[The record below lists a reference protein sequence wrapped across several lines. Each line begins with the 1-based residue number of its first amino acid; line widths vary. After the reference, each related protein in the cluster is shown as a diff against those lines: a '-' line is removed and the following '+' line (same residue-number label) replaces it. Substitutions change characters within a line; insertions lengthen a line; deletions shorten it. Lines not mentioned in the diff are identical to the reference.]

1 MWKFINDLF
10 DENAKTLKKY
20 RQIVEKINGLEEQM
34 RALSDEKLAAQ
45 TSKFKAV
52 ITKNRKDGISDEVTL
67 EQLLPE
73 AFATVREVS
82 RRVLGLRHFDVQL
95 IAGIGLHHG
104 KITEQKTGEGK
115 TLTVTCPLYL
125 NALLGKGVHLVT
137 VNDYLAE
144 VGAGWMG
151 QIYHFLGLKTAV
163 IIHDEA
169 KMYDPEA
176 QNPDRGD
183 ERLEHFQTIS
193 RQQAYLCDIVY
204 GTNNEFGFDY
214 LRDNMVP
221 TLSRMV
227 QRLDT
232 PHFFAIVD
240 EADSILIDE
249 ARTPLII
256 SAPDSE
262 PTDKYGYYAQMVTT
276 LERDTDYKLD
286 EKAKTATLT
295 DLGVKRIEQKL
306 GVKNLYEEN
315 FDTIHY
321 LENALRAA
329 ALYHRDKEYIVRD
342 GQVIIVDEH
351 TGRLMYGRRYGEG
364 LHQAIEAKE
373 HVKVQQE
380 SRTLATISLQNYFRL
395 YDKLAGMTG
404 TAGTEAEEFRKIYGM
419 DVLIVPT
426 NKPMRRIDMT
436 DLVYKTAAAKYSALV
451 KEVEEIHATG
461 RPILIGTRSIDHN
474 QIVSRLLTKKNIPHE
489 VLNAKNN
496 EKEAFI
502 IAKAGEKGAIT
513 VATNIAGR
521 GVDIVLGGSQ
531 PELKDFRIKPGEYD
545 NAKYEA
551 ALADWKKL
559 NQEVVE
565 LGGLAILGT
574 ERHESRRID
583 NQLRGR
589 SGRQGDPGTS
599 RFYVALEDEIMRIFG
614 GEQIAKLMEMLKIPE
629 SQPIEANMVNKSIEQ
644 AQTKVEGFFFDQRQR
659 LVEYDDVM
667 NKQREIIYKKRRK
680 YLELS
685 TRDLA
690 ETPENEAK
698 LTRATLTDEILG
710 YLDEYIATSV
720 AAAFAVDD
728 WEEVKNQLIR
738 ALVQIIP
745 FDPPSQKNIWEQL
758 DRWGRDQEKI
768 TSGLQMLVRKTYEVR
783 QQALGPEVANE
794 IEKQILLSTIDELW
808 MNHLDAI
815 DDLRQG
821 IWMRGD
827 KNTVLAEYRKEA
839 FALFEKL
846 MATIKQT
853 VIERIFRVRAPRLRR
868 QDGGAGGAPAAR
880 APQPEK
886 ADDQTDS
893 EDISEEKAAE
903 SEKSKDLTDNLT
915 LDESKMTSKVPGA
928 TMPETLDEA
937 LEQFGGLEGVEAAL
951 EKMEGPD
958 SEALKKLRND
968 PLVANLRTTSSKP
981 SDNSAGS
988 LAAALRRQQ
997 ANKSGQSGKSSSK
1010 SVSEQTLQEK
1020 FAHCGRNDPCPCGS
1034 GKKFKKCHGAPQNA
1048 N

>member
-1 MWKFINDLF
+1 MWKFISKIF
-10 DENAKTLKKY
+10 DENARTLKKY
-20 RQIVEKINGLEEQM
+20 RLIVDQINALEPTIQG
-34 RALSDEKLAAQ
+34 LSDDKLAAQ
-45 TSKFKAV
+45 TNKFKAI
-52 ITKNRKDGISDEVTL
+52 ITQNRQRGQTDEQTL
-67 EQLLPE
+67 EQILPE

-82 RRVLGLRHFDVQL
+82 RRVLGMRHFDVQL

-104 KITEQKTGEGK
+104 MITEQKTGEGK
-115 TLTVTCPLYL
+115 TLTVTAPLYL
-125 NALLGKGVHLVT
+125 NALLGKGAHLVT

-151 QIYHFLGLKTAV
+151 QVYHFLGLKTAV

-169 KMYDPEA
+169 KMYDPDVQTA
-176 QNPDRGD
+176 DRGD
-183 ERLEHFQTIS
+183 ERLEHFRPIT
-193 RQQAYLCDIVY
+193 RQQAYLCDILY

-221 TLSRMV
+221 ELSKMV
-227 QRLDT
+227 QRQDT

-262 PTDKYGYYAQMVTT
+262 PTDKYGRFAQMVTSLT
-276 LERDTDYKLD
+276 KDTDYKLD

-306 GVKNLYEEN
+306 GINNLYEED

-321 LENALRAA
+321 IENALRAS

-373 HVKVQQE
+373 GVKIQQE

-404 TAGTEAEEFRKIYGM
+404 TAGTEAEEFKKIYHM

-426 NKPMRRIDMT
+426 NMPMRRQDMT
-436 DLVYKTAAAKYSALV
+436 DLVYKTTAAKYSALV

-474 QIVSRLLTKKNIPHE
+474 QIISRLLSKKGIPHE

-521 GVDIVLGGSQ
+521 GVDIVLGGAT
-531 PELKDFRIKPGEYD
+531 PELKDFRLEQGKYD
-545 NAKYEA
+545 QEKYEQA
-551 ALADWKKL
+551 HASWAER
-559 NQEVVE
+559 NQEVKD

-589 SGRQGDPGTS
+589 AGRQGDPGTS
-599 RFYVALEDEIMRIFG
+599 RFYIALEDDIMRIFG
-614 GEQIAKLMEMLKIPE
+614 GEQIAKLMEVLKIPE
-629 SQPIEANMVNKSIEQ
+629 SQPIEAGMVGKSIEQ
-644 AQTKVEGFFFDQRQR
+644 AQTKVEGYFFDQRQR
-659 LVEYDDVM
+659 LVEFDDVM
-667 NKQREIIYKKRRK
+667 NKQREIIYKKRRR

-685 TRDLA
+685 SQDRADTSV
-690 ETPENEAK
+690 NEANV
-698 LTRATLTDEILG
+698 TRETLTDEILG
-710 YLDEYIATSV
+710 YLDEFITTSV
-720 AAAFAVDD
+720 TASFAADS
-728 WEEVKNQLIR
+728 WEDTKDQLMR
-738 ALVQIIP
+738 ALIKIIP
-745 FDPPSQKNIWEQL
+745 FDPPSQKNIRAQF
-758 DRWGRDQEKI
+758 DVWGQSPDTI
-768 TSGLQMLVRKTYEVR
+768 TKELQMLVRKTYEAR
-783 QQALGPEVANE
+783 QQGLGIPVTNE
-794 IEKQILLSTIDELW
+794 IEKRMLLGTVDELW
-808 MNHLDAI
+808 MDHLDAI

-827 KNTVLAEYRKEA
+827 KNTVLSEYRKEA
-839 FALFEKL
+839 FALFEQL
-846 MATIKQT
+846 MANIKQT
-853 VIERIFRVRAPRLRR
+853 VIERIFRVQVGPRGPAPNRSPLS
-868 QDGGAGGAPAAR
+868 GAIAQGTT
-880 APQPEK
+880 PQEL
-886 ADDQTDS
+886 A
-893 EDISEEKAAE
+893 
-903 SEKSKDLTDNLT
+903 
-915 LDESKMTSKVPGA
+915 
-928 TMPETLDEA
+928 EA
-937 LEQFGGLEGVEAAL
+937 LVASNDPQVKQALQELENTDLA
-951 EKMEGPD
+951 
-958 SEALKKLRND
+958 ND
-968 PLVANLRTTSSKP
+968 PLVQRFTQKAPP
-981 SDNSAGS
+981 SDHSSSS
-988 LAAALRRQQ
+988 LAQALRAQQ
-997 ANKSGQSGKSSSK
+997 ARRQSAPAAPSPQADIDIYAG
-1010 SVSEQTLQEK
+1010 V
-1020 FAHCGRNDPCPCGS
+1020 GRNDPCPCGS
-1034 GKKFKKCHGAPQNA
+1034 GKKFKKCHGRPGGMVDG
-1048 N
+1048 